1 MKKKLSL
8 FLLITIIA
16 IFMAACGSNS
26 ATEEKSNASTEP
38 KETEETTE
46 LTIKHFLGETTVKK
60 NPKKVVVFDFGT
72 LDTLDALGVEVV
84 GLPREGT
91 VPSYLDKYN
100 TDKYESVGSLKEP
113 DFEKINELQP
123 DLIIISARQ
132 VDLYEEFQEIAP
144 TIYLGVDTTKYM
156 ESFKE
161 NATTIGQIFDK
172 EAEVD
177 AKLAE
182 IDESI
187 AALNEKATGM
197 DENALV
203 VLAED
208 GSLSAYGPASRFGLI
223 HDVFGVK
230 AVDENIEVSTHGQS
244 ISFEYVVEKDPNY
257 LFVVDR
263 GAVVTTGEGGS
274 SAKQMLE
281 NDLIKGTKAYKEN
294 RIVYLD
300 PNYWYLSG
308 GGLVSVAEMVKEVEA
323 GLE

>member
-1 MKKKLSL
+1 M
-8 FLLITIIA
+8 
-16 IFMAACGSNS
+16 N
-26 ATEEKSNASTEP
+26 
-38 KETEETTE
+38 
-46 LTIKHFLGETTVKK
+46 
-60 NPKKVVVFDFGT
+60 
-72 LDTLDALGVEVV
+72 
-84 GLPREGT
+84 
-91 VPSYLDKYN
+91 N
-100 TDKYESVGSLKEP
+100 TDEYESVGSLKEP

-172 EAEVD
+172 EAEVE

-203 VLAED
+203 TLVED
-208 GSLSAYGPASRFGLI
+208 GSVSAYGPASRFGII

-230 AVDENIEVSTHGQS
+230 PVDENIEVSTHGQS
-244 ISFEYVVEKDPNY
+244 VSFEYVVEKDPNY

-281 NDLIKGTKAYKEN
+281 NDLIKGTKSYKEDH
-294 RIVYLD
+294 IVYLD

>member
-8 FLLITIIA
+8 FLLVTIIA

-26 ATEEKSNASTEP
+26 STEEKSNASAEP
-38 KETEETTE
+38 KETEENTE
-46 LTIKHFLGETTVKK
+46 LTIKHFLGETKVKK
-60 NPKKVVVFDFGT
+60 NPKKVVVFDFGI
-72 LDTLDALGVEVV
+72 LDTLDSLGIEVAA
-84 GLPREGT
+84 LPRSGT
-91 VPSYLDKYN
+91 VPSYLEKYN
-100 TDKYESVGSLKEP
+100 TDQYENVGSLKEP

-132 VDLYEEFQEIAP
+132 ADLYKEFQEIAP
-144 TIYLGVDTTKYM
+144 TIYLGVDTTNYM
-156 ESFKE
+156 GSFKE
-161 NATTIGQIFDK
+161 NTKTIGRIFDK
-172 EAEVD
+172 EAEVE

-182 IDESI
+182 IDKSI
-187 AALNEKATGM
+187 AALNEKTKDM

-203 VLAED
+203 TLVED
-208 GSLSAYGPASRFGLI
+208 GSVSAYGPASRFGLI

-244 ISFEYVVEKDPNY
+244 VSFEYIVKKDPNY

-263 GAVVTTGEGGS
+263 GAVVTTGEGAS
-274 SAKQMLE
+274 SAKQVLE

-294 RIVYLD
+294 HIVYLD

-308 GGLVSVAEMVKEVEA
+308 GGLVSVTEMVKEIEA

>member
-1 MKKKLSL
+1 MKKKLSI

-26 ATEEKSNASTEP
+26 SSEEKSNASTEP
-38 KETEETTE
+38 NETEE
-46 LTIKHFLGETTVKK
+46 LTIKHFLGETKVKK
-60 NPKKVVVFDFGT
+60 NPKKVVVFDFGI
-72 LDTLDALGVEVV
+72 LDTLDALGIEVAA
-84 GLPREGT
+84 LKRWYC
-91 VPSYLDKYN
+91 PSYLEKYN
-100 TDKYESVGSLKEP
+100 TDKYENVGSLKEP
-113 DFEKINELQP
+113 DFEKINEIQP

-132 VDLYEEFQEIAP
+132 QDLYKEFQEIAP
-144 TIYLGVDTTKYM
+144 TIYLGVDTTNYM

-161 NATTIGQIFDK
+161 NTKTIGRIFDK

-182 IDESI
+182 IDKSI
-187 AALNEKATGM
+187 AALNEKTKDM

-203 VLAED
+203 TLVED
-208 GSLSAYGPASRFGLI
+208 GSVSAYGPASRFGMI

-244 ISFEYVVEKDPNY
+244 VSFEYIVEKDPNY

-274 SAKQMLE
+274 SAKQVLE

-294 RIVYLD
+294 HIIYLD

-308 GGLVSVAEMVKEVEA
+308 GGLVSVAEMVKEIEA

>member
-1 MKKKLSL
+1 MHQLNRKKQ
-8 FLLITIIA
+8 
-16 IFMAACGSNS
+16 
-26 ATEEKSNASTEP
+26 
-38 KETEETTE
+38 EETKE
-46 LTIKHFLGETTVKK
+46 LTINHFLGETTVKK
-60 NPKKVVVFDFGT
+60 NPEKVVVFDFGT

-100 TDKYESVGSLKEP
+100 TDEYESVGSLKEP

-172 EAEVD
+172 EAEVE

-203 VLAED
+203 TLVEG
-208 GSLSAYGPASRFGLI
+208 GSVSAYGPASVSVLSMTYS
-223 HDVFGVK
+223 VK
-230 AVDENIEVSTHGQS
+230 PVDENIEVSTHGQS
-244 ISFEYVVEKDPNY
+244 VSFEYIVEKDPNY

-281 NDLIKGTKAYKEN
+281 NDLIKGTKSYKED
-294 RIVYLD
+294 RYR
-300 PNYWYLSG
+300 LS
-308 GGLVSVAEMVKEVEA
+308 
-323 GLE
+323 

>member
-8 FLLITIIA
+8 FLLITILA
-16 IFMAACGSNS
+16 IFMAACGSNPS
-26 ATEEKSNASTEP
+26 SEEKSNASAEP
-38 KETEETTE
+38 KETEE
-46 LTIKHFLGETTVKK
+46 LTIKHFLGETKVKK

-72 LDTLDALGVEVV
+72 LDTLDALGIEVAA
-84 GLPREGT
+84 LPRGGT
-91 VPSYLDKYN
+91 VPSYLEKYN
-100 TDKYESVGSLKEP
+100 TDQYENVGSLKEP

-144 TIYLGVDTTKYM
+144 TIYLGVDTTRYM

-172 EAEVD
+172 EAEVE

-182 IDESI
+182 IDKSI

-203 VLAED
+203 TLVED
-208 GSLSAYGPASRFGLI
+208 GSVSAYGPASRFGMI

-230 AVDENIEVSTHGQS
+230 AVDEKIEVSTHGQS
-244 ISFEYVVEKDPNY
+244 VSFEYIVEKDPNY

-263 GAVVTTGEGGS
+263 GAVVTTGEGAS
-274 SAKQMLE
+274 SAKQVLE

-294 RIVYLD
+294 HIVYLD

-308 GGLVSVAEMVKEVEA
+308 GGLVSVAEMVKEIEA

>member
-1 MKKKLSL
+1 MKKKLSI

-16 IFMAACGSNS
+16 IFMAACGSNRS
-26 ATEEKSNASTEP
+26 SEEKSNASTEP
-38 KETEETTE
+38 KETEE
-46 LTIKHFLGETTVKK
+46 LTIKHFLGETKVKK
-60 NPKKVVVFDFGT
+60 NPEKVVVFDFGT
-72 LDTLDALGVEVV
+72 LDTLDALGIEVAA
-84 GLPREGT
+84 LPRGGT
-91 VPSYLDKYN
+91 VPSYLEKYN
-100 TDKYESVGSLKEP
+100 TDQYENVGSLKEP

-144 TIYLGVDTTKYM
+144 TIYLGVDTTRYM

-172 EAEVD
+172 EAEVE

-203 VLAED
+203 TLVED
-208 GSLSAYGPASRFGLI
+208 GSVSAYGPASRFGMI

-244 ISFEYVVEKDPNY
+244 VSFEYIVERDPNY

-274 SAKQMLE
+274 SAKQVLE

-294 RIVYLD
+294 HIVYLD

-308 GGLVSVAEMVKEVEA
+308 GGLVSVSEMVKEIEA